1 MRRPFFPVFGACCWG
16 AVANPALIF
25 TRWMLLPVFMAALWL
40 HSWIAAVVIASIAS
54 LNLVRFLKRAENRSV
69 SDSAEPAGGRNV
81 VLPAVGVILAGLLD
95 WALWSH
101 RLIAGQFLSV
111 AAIGYWLVVNPLS
124 AKTPG
129 EPEG

>member
-1 MRRPFFPVFGACCWG
+1 MGRSRD
-16 AVANPALIF
+16 PALIF
-25 TRWMLLPVFMAALWL
+25 TRWMLLPAFMAALWL

-54 LNLVRFLKRAENRSV
+54 LNLVRFLKRAEKRSV

-81 VLPAVGVILAGLLD
+81 VLPAVGVILAEFLD

-101 RLIAGQFLSV
+101 RFIAGQFLCV
-111 AAIGYWLVVNPLS
+111 AAIGYWLVVNALS

>member
-1 MRRPFFPVFGACCWG
+1 M
-16 AVANPALIF
+16 
-25 TRWMLLPVFMAALWL
+25 
-40 HSWIAAVVIASIAS
+40 
-54 LNLVRFLKRAENRSV
+54 
-69 SDSAEPAGGRNV
+69 